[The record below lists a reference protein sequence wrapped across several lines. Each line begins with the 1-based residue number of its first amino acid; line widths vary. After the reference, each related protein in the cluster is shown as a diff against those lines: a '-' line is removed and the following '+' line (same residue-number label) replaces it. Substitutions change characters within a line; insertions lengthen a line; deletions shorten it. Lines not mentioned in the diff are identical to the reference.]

1 MSLEKMGNNQLLFC
15 EKCGRQFTTIDEL
28 EYNQCHECQTTN
40 NLLLEEE
47 TFFCW
52 ACGKHLISMS
62 EIAQGVCHQCKFAI
76 NRKINPLILEK
87 IVHLLLTPIRST

>member
-1 MSLEKMGNNQLLFC
+1 MGNNQLLFC
-15 EKCGRQFTTIDEL
+15 EKCGRQFTTIDEIHH
-28 EYNQCHECQTTN
+28 EKCHECQI
-40 NLLLEEE
+40 LDSGSSEEGI
-47 TFFCW
+47 FFCW